1 MAAKDDPVIDLMEEE
16 EEEWPE
22 VGAQNPEEAERYTE
36 KINNVFDHLSELIHQ
51 DTKTVLGQTI
61 QNFKKI
67 VVRQWATMGDADV
80 DVVLKTIKD
89 PTAMYLWQH
98 LTGGGVEVV
107 DPPKELPTG
116 QEFL

>member
-1 MAAKDDPVIDLMEEE
+1 MAAKDNPVIDLMEEE

-36 KINNVFDHLSELIHQ
+36 KINMFDNLLTLIHQ
-51 DTKTVLGQTI
+51 DTKTALGQTI

-67 VVRQWATMGDADV
+67 VVRQWETMGDANV
-80 DVVLKTIKD
+80 DVILRTIKD
-89 PTAMYLWQH
+89 PTAVYLWQH

-107 DPPKELPTG
+107 DPPEELPTG
-116 QEFL
+116 QEFI